1 MKSEVLKSG
10 LRALYYSGA
19 HHVLAPFSQ
28 GIGLIFMLHQVS
40 NERPSPF
47 AANRGLMVTPE
58 FLDLVLGEVKRAG
71 IDIVSLDEAYER
83 IRARGSDNRFACFT
97 LDDGYRDNL
106 LQAHPVFTKHRAPFA
121 IYVPSDYPDGRG
133 DLWWFAVEKVV
144 LSRDEVSIDARGG
157 VERIAA
163 KTDAEKQHAFKRIY
177 AHLRNMDEDSARRTV
192 SCMCAA
198 NGIDAK
204 QLCTEL
210 VMTWDEIRELNA
222 DPLVTIGA
230 HTKAH
235 FALARLSEKRAR
247 EEMKRG
253 ADRLTEELGGWPAHL
268 SYPYGDANS
277 AGPREFRI
285 AAELGFKTAV
295 TTRKGVIFPEHAEH
309 LTALPRVSLNG
320 EYQSKAFTRLFMSG
334 APFALW
340 NGFRKVDAA

>member
-19 HHVLAPFSQ
+19 HHILAPFSQ

-47 AANRGLMVTPE
+47 EANRGLMVTPQ
-58 FLDLVLGEVKRAG
+58 FLDLVIDEVKQAG

-83 IRARGSDNRFACFT
+83 IRTRGSDKRFACFT

-106 LQAHPVFTKHRAPFA
+106 LQAYPVFTKHRAPFA

-133 DLWWFAVEKVV
+133 EIWWFAVEQVI
-144 LSRDEVSIDARGG
+144 LSRDEIEINARGG

-163 KTDAEKQHAFKRIY
+163 KTDAEKQHAFRRIY
-177 AHLRNMDEDSARRTV
+177 AHLRDMDEDRARRTV
-192 SCMCAA
+192 SCMCAST
-198 NGIDAK
+198 GIDME
-204 QLCTEL
+204 QLSTEL

-230 HTKAH
+230 HTKSH
-235 FALARLSEKRAR
+235 FALSRLPEERAR
-247 EEMKRG
+247 EEIRRG
-253 ADRLTEELGGWPAHL
+253 ADRLEEEMGVRPDHL
-268 SYPYGDANS
+268 SYPYGKANS

-285 AAELGFKTAV
+285 AAELSFKTAV
-295 TTRKGVIFPEHAEH
+295 TTRKGVIFPEHADH

-320 EYQSKAFTRLFMSG
+320 DYQSKAFTRLLMSG

-340 NGFRKVDAA
+340 NGFRKVNAA